1 MVQKKIFQVS
11 LSNMNMHG
19 SIFIFFLQHC
29 LGENSK
35 DTMPCNKL
43 KDIHVA
49 TDQTVDT
56 EISTE
61 STDQPYTSVQQ
72 NVLLDYPDPLKDH
85 LYCKQLPWPGKKQT
99 KTKLTKANISRE
111 SAAETL
117 LTLCEMHVSNS
128 SNSIVETSAT
138 NTSLCTLT
146 HEPDIDAVL

>member
-1 MVQKKIFQVS
+1 MS
-11 LSNMNMHG
+11 
-19 SIFIFFLQHC
+19 
-29 LGENSK
+29 
-35 DTMPCNKL
+35 
-43 KDIHVA
+43 

-111 SAAETL
+111 SADFGPL
-117 LTLCEMHVSNS
+117 FLFFQRSDLCWL
-128 SNSIVETSAT
+128 AG
-138 NTSLCTLT
+138 
-146 HEPDIDAVL
+146 